1 MENIFENF
9 TITILK
15 LNKLV
20 QKIKM
25 HEMKEYDLK
34 TIHVMCAYY
43 LKNHDGGLTASELVK
58 LTLEDKA
65 AISRALKT
73 MREKGYVCYDPKT
86 YNSVIRLTDE
96 GKKLADYI
104 SDKATRAV
112 EAGSYDFTESERI
125 YFYKALQT
133 IAENLKNY
141 YENLDGGTEKNEV

>member
-20 QKIKM
+20 QKIKNY
-25 HEMKEYDLK
+25 EMQEYGLK
-34 TIHVMCAYY
+34 TIHVMCVYY
-43 LKNHDGGLTASELVK
+43 LNIHSDGLTASELTK

-73 MREKGYVCYDPKT
+73 LQEKGYISYDPNK

-96 GKKLADYI
+96 GKKFAEEVIRKAD
-104 SDKATRAV
+104 RAV
-112 EAGSYDFTESERI
+112 EAGSYDFTESERLS
-125 YFYKALQT
+125 FYKALGT
-133 IAENLKNY
+133 IADNLTAY
-141 YENLDGGTEKNEV
+141 YSELARDEKAE